1 MASIIFSRKP
11 VKKST
16 TSKVLK
22 NSSPNRSVVS
32 VVNPFSESFLPD
44 FFHTLLKNSK
54 EHAAS
59 SRSEASS
66 DPYLSSDL
74 FYDME
79 SIPYEVLKD
88 LFHGEGRQE
97 ENKMIKSSCSKKE
110 NKMKIWNAEEN
121 EGGVDLK
128 INMPGFGKDDV
139 QVTLEEKTLF
149 IKGKEENAV
158 NPISFELDL
167 DIFKV
172 NEMKAEMKNG
182 VMKIFIPKVVEE
194 KKEKNVVQVQIE

>member
-22 NSSPNRSVVS
+22 NSSPNRSVV
-32 VVNPFSESFLPD
+32 NPFSESFFPD

-54 EHAAS
+54 EHADTCPLS
-59 SRSEASS
+59 ASS
-66 DPYLSSDL
+66 DPYLSS
-74 FYDME
+74 
-79 SIPYEVLKD
+79 
-88 LFHGEGRQE
+88 GRQE
-97 ENKMIKSSCSKKE
+97 ENKMIMEGICSKKE
-110 NKMKIWNAEEN
+110 NKMKIWSAEEN

-158 NPISFELDL
+158 KPISFELDL

-182 VMKIFIPKVVEE
+182 VLKIFIPKVVEE
-194 KKEKNVVQVQIE
+194 KKEKDVVQVQVE